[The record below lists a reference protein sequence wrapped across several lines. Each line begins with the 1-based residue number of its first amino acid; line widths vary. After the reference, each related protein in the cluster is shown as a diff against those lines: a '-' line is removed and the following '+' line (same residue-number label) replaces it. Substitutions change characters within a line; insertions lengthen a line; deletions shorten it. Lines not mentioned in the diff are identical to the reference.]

1 MEEEV
6 KVEMEE
12 VMVVEEEEEEE
23 EEEETKKEEQLGLW
37 LASGSELA
45 TDLFPKS
52 KKRRRCRLE

>member
-1 MEEEV
+1 M
-6 KVEMEE
+6 EMEE